1 MGHAKSISHLLMD
14 LNTEYWQE
22 IRYLSLTRLM
32 ESDSLDGANE
42 FSALLVELNNYNNAF
57 KSVSLRFLSV
67 KYNPYFVS
75 LQSKLLHSNQS
86 IYIYRLT

>member
-1 MGHAKSISHLLMD
+1 MGQAKSISHLLMD

-67 KYNPYFVS
+67 MQS
-75 LQSKLLHSNQS
+75 LDMGPAHTTLLIAGQVAV
-86 IYIYRLT
+86 LMTTA